1 MKLRLPRWPRLSR
14 DRLLRDKT
22 VPESWTLEVQIHPG
36 NIRRRVRYLFLTRRQ
51 LTLWCIPALGYLAF
65 LAVAAWTAPGVI
77 GGMLNRQE
85 YSLLVS
91 ERARQGDRLQE
102 LVGRLE
108 QLHERTGGLNL
119 RMNKI
124 LLAYGLDADRQA
136 GRPARRIPIA
146 PMPPDPDSIYSG
158 TIQQGKRL
166 QSRIGE
172 RLGMVGGFLRQVRTF
187 EQEHQDQ
194 VRNTPSFCPVQGG
207 DFVLTSPFGRRRSP
221 FTREFELHTGL
232 DLAAPVGKPVLSPA
246 DGVVVFAGVYPMGR
260 SLHWWRFGN
269 LVIVRNGET
278 FVTLFGHCNELKVKA
293 GQKVKQGDV
302 LATVG
307 NTGWS
312 TSPHVHYEV
321 RRRLADGR
329 WLPVDPLIYILD
341 HRWQNEE
348 RLLLQARSAPALQ
361 GYEPLPSIVGK

>member
-1 MKLRLPRWPRLSR
+1 MKLRLPRLPRLPRLSK
-14 DRLLRDKT
+14 D
-22 VPESWTLEVQIHPG
+22 VVAAPETWTLEVQIHPSD
-36 NIRRRVRYLFLTRRQ
+36 IRRRVRYLFLTRRQ

-85 YSLLVS
+85 YGLLVS

-102 LVGRLE
+102 LVGRLQE
-108 QLHERTGGLNL
+108 LQERTGGLSL

-136 GRPARRIPIA
+136 ARRGPAVPIPPA
-146 PMPPDPDSIYSG
+146 PDSIYSG
-158 TIQQGKRL
+158 TIEQGYRL
-166 QSRIGE
+166 QARTGE
-172 RLGMVGGFLRQVRTF
+172 RMVLLSTYLRQVRAF
-187 EQEHQDQ
+187 EQEHKDQ
-194 VRNTPSFCPVQGG
+194 VRSTPAFCPIQGG
-207 DFVLTSPFGRRRSP
+207 DYVLISPFGRRRSP
-221 FTREFELHTGL
+221 YTKEFELHTGL
-232 DLAAPVGKPVLSPA
+232 DLAAPVGKPVVSPA

-269 LVIVRNGET
+269 LVMVRNGDG
-278 FVTLFGHCNELKVKA
+278 FVTLFGHCNEIKVRA

-321 RRRLADGR
+321 RRKLADGR
-329 WLPVDPLIYILD
+329 WVPADPLIYILD

-348 RLLLQARSAPALQ
+348 RLLLQARSAPPVE
-361 GYEPLPSIVGK
+361 GYEPLPPLVGK

>member
-14 DRLLRDKT
+14 LSQYGAR
-22 VPESWTLEVQIHPG
+22 PETWTLEVQIHPSD
-36 NIRRRVRYLFLTRRQ
+36 IRRRVRYLFLTRRQ
-51 LTLWCIPALGYLAF
+51 LTLWCIPVLGYLAF
-65 LAVAAWTAPGVI
+65 LAVAAWAAPGVI

-85 YSLLVS
+85 YGLLVS
-91 ERARQGDRLQE
+91 ERSRQGERLQE

-108 QLHERTGGLNL
+108 QLQERSGGLNL

-124 LLAYGLDADRQA
+124 LLVYGIDVDRQA
-136 GRPARRIPIA
+136 AGRGRVAQVAPA
-146 PMPPDPDSIYSG
+146 PDSIYSG
-158 TIQQGKRL
+158 TIEQGHRL
-166 QSRIGE
+166 QARIGE
-172 RLGMVGGFLRQVRTF
+172 RMTLLSYFLRQVKAY
-187 EQEHQDQ
+187 EQEHKEQA
-194 VRNTPSFCPVQGG
+194 RSTPSVCPIQGG

-221 FTREFELHTGL
+221 YTKEFELHTGL

-260 SLHWWRFGN
+260 SIHWWRFGN
-269 LVIVRNGET
+269 LVMVRNGDG
-278 FVTLFGHCNELKVKA
+278 FVTLFGHCNEIKVRS

-321 RRRLADGR
+321 RRKLADGR
-329 WLPVDPLIYILD
+329 WVPVDPLIYILD

-348 RLLLQARSAPALQ
+348 RLLLQARNAPPVQ
-361 GYEPLPSIVGK
+361 GFEPLPPLVGK

>member
-1 MKLRLPRWPRLSR
+1 MKLRWPRLPRLSR
-14 DRLLRDKT
+14 AGAA
-22 VPESWTLEVQIHPG
+22 PETWTLEVQIHPSD
-36 NIRRRVRYLFLTRRQ
+36 IRRRVRYLFLTRRQ
-51 LTLWCIPALGYLAF
+51 LTFWCIPALVYLAF

-85 YSLLVS
+85 YGLLVS

-108 QLHERTGGLNL
+108 QLQERTGGLNL

-124 LLAYGLDADRQA
+124 LLAYGLDVDRQA
-136 GRPARRIPIA
+136 ASRGRATPPILPA
-146 PMPPDPDSIYSG
+146 PDSIYSG
-158 TIQQGKRL
+158 TIEQGNRL
-166 QSRIGE
+166 QARTGE
-172 RLGMVGGFLRQVRTF
+172 RLAVLSSFLGQVRAF
-187 EQEHQDQ
+187 EQEHKEQ
-194 VRNTPSFCPVQGG
+194 VRSTPSFCPVQGG

-221 FTREFELHTGL
+221 YTKEFELHTGL

-246 DGVVVFAGVYPMGR
+246 DGVVVFAGIYPMGR

-269 LVIVRNGET
+269 LVMVRNGDG
-278 FVTLFGHCNELKVKA
+278 FVTLFGHCNEIKVRA
-293 GQKVKQGDV
+293 GQKVEQGDV

-321 RRRLADGR
+321 RRKLADGR
-329 WLPVDPLIYILD
+329 WVPVDPLIYILD

-348 RLLLQARSAPALQ
+348 RLLLQARSAPPVE
-361 GYEPLPSIVGK
+361 GYEPLPPLVGK